1 MHVLRWCS
9 IPLFLALPLAAQ
21 NPVVRQGTSPT
32 GAIDF
37 TGAATTMPLRIAT
50 TLPSSCAAGELLF
63 LLNAG
68 VYQCVNGTFA
78 ATGNGG
84 TWGTIGGTLA
94 NQTDLWNALQAK
106 QPLMTIGTA
115 GQYVR
120 GDGSLGTLAA
130 GSNVTLTSS
139 GNTLTIAAT
148 GGGGGGL
155 ALSGTPSTND
165 LLSYN
170 GSAAADSGVAVSG
183 GVVMAAG
190 FQTTGTGGTQ
200 ITISEGNAPAPP
212 VTNQRVLWADS
223 AQHWLRTTDHN
234 GVNWMLMRSTAL
246 GIPGNGVTWNAD
258 GSLGDMGSAPVSL
271 ANANTWTAKQAF
283 VPGASGAGL
292 NVGSMAGN
300 PNAPTNG
307 DLWYSSAS
315 NTLNAQINGATV
327 SLGSGGGGSG
337 ANANGYYFVSQA
349 TNAPANALNLGALP
363 SGLLKASVSG
373 NVAAVSTVSTARGF
387 GYTFNGNGS
396 ALTAGATQI
405 GYVTVPFA
413 CTISAWN
420 ITTDVGTASIDVWKI
435 ATGTAHPTVSNTI
448 LSGGYLVNSGTSIH
462 STSTSL
468 FTTTTVAANDILAF
482 NLEAVSSSP
491 TNVNVTLECDQ

>member
-1 MHVLRWCS
+1 MHLLRRCS
-9 IPLFLALPLAAQ
+9 TLLFLALPLAAQ
-21 NPVVRQGTSPT
+21 NPVVRQGASPT

-37 TGAATTMPLRIAT
+37 TGAATTKPLRIAT
-50 TLPSSCAAGELLF
+50 TLPTSCAAGELLF
-63 LLNAG
+63 LLTAG

-84 TWGTIGGTLA
+84 TWGTIGGSVS

-130 GSNVTLTSS
+130 GSNVTLTPT

-148 GGGGGGL
+148 GGGGSGGL
-155 ALSGTPSTND
+155 ALSGTPATND

-183 GVVMAAG
+183 GVVTAAG
-190 FQTTGTGGTQ
+190 FQSTGTGGTQ
-200 ITISEGNAPAPP
+200 ITISEGNAPATPA
-212 VTNQRVLWADS
+212 TNQRVLWADS
-223 AQHWLRTTDHN
+223 ALHWVRTTDYN
-234 GVNWMLMRSTAL
+234 GVNWMLMRATAL
-246 GIPGNGVTWNAD
+246 GGSGNGVKWNGD
-258 GSLGDMGSAPVSL
+258 GSLGDLGYAPPAL

-283 VPGASGAGL
+283 VPSVGGAGL

-300 PNAPTNG
+300 PNAPANG

-327 SLGSGGGGSG
+327 SLGSGVGGSG
-337 ANANGYYFVSQA
+337 ANANGYYFVSQS
-349 TNAPANALNLGALP
+349 TNAPTNAVNLGALP

-373 NVAAVSTVSTARGF
+373 NVAAVSSVSTARAI
-387 GYTFNGNGS
+387 GYSFNGNGS
-396 ALTAGATQI
+396 ALSAGAT
-405 GYVTVPFA
+405 GYLTVPFA

-420 ITTDVGTASIDVWKI
+420 MSVDTGTATVDVWKI
-435 ATGTAHPTVSNTI
+435 ASGTGLPTVSNTI
-448 LSGGYLVNSGTSIH
+448 TASATPAIASNNSLH
-462 STSTSL
+462 STTL
-468 FTTTTVAANDILAF
+468 TGWTTAVAANDIVGI
-482 NLEAVSSSP
+482 NLKVTASATV
-491 TNVNVTLECDQ
+491 VNLTLECDQ

>member
-1 MHVLRWCS
+1 VHHLKRCS
-9 IPLFLALPLAAQ
+9 IVLILALPLAAQ
-21 NPVVRQGTSPT
+21 NPVVRQGASPT

-37 TGAATTMPLRIAT
+37 TGAAITQPLRIAS
-50 TLPSSCAAGELLF
+50 TLPTSCTAGELLF

-84 TWGTIGGTLA
+84 TWGTINGTVS

-130 GSNVTLTSS
+130 GSNVTLTPS

-148 GGGGGGL
+148 GGGGGGGL

-170 GSAAADSGVAVSG
+170 GSAAADSGVAVTG
-183 GVVMAAG
+183 GVVTAAG

-200 ITISEGNAPAPP
+200 ITISEGNAPATPA
-212 VTNQRVLWADS
+212 TNQRVLWADS
-223 AQHWLRTTDHN
+223 ALHWLRTTDYN
-234 GVNWMLMRSTAL
+234 GVNWMLMRSTAP
-246 GIPGNGVTWNAD
+246 GGSGNGVKWNGD
-258 GSLGDMGSAPVSL
+258 GSLGDLGYTPPAL

-283 VPGASGAGL
+283 VPGGSGAGL
-292 NVGSMAGN
+292 NVGAMAGN

-337 ANANGYYFVSQA
+337 ANANGYYFVSQS
-349 TNAPANALNLGALP
+349 TNAPTNALNLGALP

-373 NVAAVSTVSTARGF
+373 NVAAVSTVSTARAF
-387 GYTFNGNGS
+387 GYSFNGNGS
-396 ALTAGATQI
+396 ALAAGAT
-405 GYVTVPFA
+405 GYLTVPFA

-420 ITTDVGTASIDVWKI
+420 MSVDQGTAAVDIWKLPIGTSIPNSGNSI
-435 ATGTAHPTVSNTI
+435 TASAMPAIS
-448 LSGGYLVNSGTSIH
+448 SGTSIH
-462 STSTSL
+462 STTL
-468 FTTTTVAANDILAF
+468 TAWTTAVAANDIVGI
-482 NLEAVSSSP
+482 NLKTVGSA
-491 TNVNVTLECDQ
+491 TFVNLTMECDQ